1 MDAVETAAAKLVR
14 AYAARGDWDP
24 MPVLCALGLATYWP
38 EVNPATAPPLTG
50 NEIHALR
57 AARAE
62 SARQAADEARGR
74 TRLSPEAVVGALEDP
89 AVWRAIA
96 EHAAMQALEHPAG
109 WRSHRALTRLAA
121 VASDLEDLLSANDSR
136 EVVA

>member
-14 AYAARGDWDP
+14 AYAARGGWDP
-24 MPVLCALGLATYWP
+24 AFVLGQLGLGPTVP
-38 EVNPATAPPLTG
+38 FTEPATVPPLTG

-62 SARQAADEARGR
+62 SARQAADEAKGR
-74 TRLSPEAVVGALEDP
+74 TRLSPESVVGALEDP

-96 EHAAMQALEHPAG
+96 EHAAEQAHAHPAG
-109 WRSHRALTRLAA
+109 WRSHRALTRLAC
-121 VASDLEDLLSANDSR
+121 VASDIEDLLTAGDSAES
-136 EVVA
+136 A

>member
-14 AYAARGDWDP
+14 AYAARGGWDP
-24 MPVLCALGLATYWP
+24 APVLGQLGLGPT
-38 EVNPATAPPLTG
+38 EPATVPPLTG
-50 NEIHALR
+50 NETHALR

-62 SARQAADEARGR
+62 SARQAADESRGR

-96 EHAAMQALEHPAG
+96 EHAATHALEHPVG
-109 WRSHRALTRLAA
+109 WRTHRALTRLAA
-121 VASDLEDLLSANDSR
+121 VASDLEDLLSSEPR
-136 EVVA
+136 EATA

>member
-1 MDAVETAAAKLVR
+1 MDAVETAAAALVR
-14 AYAARGDWDP
+14 AHAARGGWDP
-24 MPVLCALGLATYWP
+24 AFVLGQLGLGPTVP
-38 EVNPATAPPLTG
+38 FTEPATVPPLTG

-62 SARQAADEARGR
+62 SARQAADESRGR

-96 EHAAMQALEHPAG
+96 EHAATHALEHPVG
-109 WRSHRALTRLAA
+109 WRTHRALTRLAA
-121 VASDLEDLLSANDSR
+121 VASDLEDLLSSEPR
-136 EVVA
+136 EATA